1 MRQFDVY
8 GNCIALLPAILSLYP
23 AEVRCSLNILFS
35 SCRLRSIMSG
45 FCLLVSLGATTLA
58 MSQHTRTLQD

>member
-8 GNCIALLPAILSLYP
+8 GNCMPLLPAILFLYP

-45 FCLLVSLGATTLA
+45 FCLLVSLGTITLA
-58 MSQHTRTLQD
+58 ISQHTWTLQD